1 MGRRSKE
8 DIQMAKKAYEKIL
21 NIANYYRNADQDYSE
36 VQPQTPVIKTSTNKN
51 Y

>member
-21 NIANYYRNADQDYSE
+21 NIANYYRNA
-36 VQPQTPVIKTSTNKN
+36 N
-51 Y
+51 